1 MLPATRSTMISSKV
15 AHSSICSSCKK
26 FIAGRI
32 FPVCIIF
39 IIGVSVSSCDFFRK
53 LAGRPTSARLATLEW
68 RRDSLEKA
76 QRVTDSVARA
86 AEVAVNATEATVSA
100 TEATQRNDALEIS
113 ALRDMELGRVV
124 HSLSRYEGMADKS
137 SPALFNVIG
146 GTFKNKENALRFTE
160 RLKKAGFSQVQLLTL
175 KNGLNLVSLFSSESA
190 VSIQQFFHKHKD
202 TLPKDAWV
210 VVNDIR

>member
-86 AEVAVNATEATVSA
+86 AEVAVSA

>member
-86 AEVAVNATEATVSA
+86 AEATVSA